1 MDDHVEVAALR
12 RLAAGVLMPGFAGAV
27 VPEWV
32 REAYRGGL
40 RSVCVH
46 GTNIVDTPQ
55 FSRLCAELRALGE
68 ITVSLDEEGGDVTR
82 LHYLEGSPEPG
93 NGVLGRLDDG
103 EATRD
108 SARRIGEELA
118 AYGVTL
124 ALGPVA
130 DVNSSD
136 DNPVIGARSF
146 GTDPELVGRHT
157 AHWIEGM
164 QSTGVAACAKHFPG
178 HGDTS
183 VNSHHSQP
191 VVGAAAELLLARELV
206 PFASAVAAGVASV
219 MTSHI
224 VIPALDPQQPAT
236 FSRRILV
243 DLLRGRLGYQGVVI
257 SDALDMQGAS
267 GGIGVPEAAVRALLA
282 GCDLLCTGADTT
294 ETEYASVV
302 DALVAAVFSGRL
314 PVARLEEAWTR
325 ATSLARPPALLS
337 LAPSSGPSLEASR
350 VQLTFDVSAAAAAW
364 LDDPAPVALLQV
376 ASLANPAVGMVP
388 WGPASVRPDVPV
400 IGAGAVVDTAALV
413 GAEVPVAGA
422 KVAVVGRDIGSTHP
436 ALAVAAALRE
446 QGHHVIV
453 VNCGWPRGASDLA
466 TRGGSSA
473 VSEALVNLLL
483 RSHSTLHASSHS

>member
-178 HGDTS
+178 HG
-183 VNSHHSQP
+183 
-191 VVGAAAELLLARELV
+191 GRERRL
-206 PFASAVAAGVASV
+206 P
-219 MTSHI
+219 
-224 VIPALDPQQPAT
+224 PQPA
-236 FSRRILV
+236 
-243 DLLRGRLGYQGVVI
+243 G
-257 SDALDMQGAS
+257 
-267 GGIGVPEAAVRALLA
+267 
-282 GCDLLCTGADTT
+282 
-294 ETEYASVV
+294 
-302 DALVAAVFSGRL
+302 
-314 PVARLEEAWTR
+314 
-325 ATSLARPPALLS
+325 
-337 LAPSSGPSLEASR
+337 
-350 VQLTFDVSAAAAAW
+350 
-364 LDDPAPVALLQV
+364 
-376 ASLANPAVGMVP
+376 
-388 WGPASVRPDVPV
+388 
-400 IGAGAVVDTAALV
+400 
-413 GAEVPVAGA
+413 
-422 KVAVVGRDIGSTHP
+422 
-436 ALAVAAALRE
+436 
-446 QGHHVIV
+446 
-453 VNCGWPRGASDLA
+453 
-466 TRGGSSA
+466 RGGCRRA
-473 VSEALVNLLL
+473 AP
-483 RSHSTLHASSHS
+483 RS